1 MRADDKT
8 EVHSKREEEEKQKQK
23 VGIRKKKKRE
33 IAGEEEMVK
42 TWNGSK

>member
-23 VGIRKKKKRE
+23 VGIRKKRE